1 MLSQH
6 QLTKFFVHTGS
17 FIGRGKGMQDM
28 ETLFKYGVSLNELT
42 IWQVASS
49 AFVDLPKERYGI
61 LYSGEG
67 Q

>member
-1 MLSQH
+1 
-6 QLTKFFVHTGS
+6 
-17 FIGRGKGMQDM
+17 MQDM

-42 IWQVASS
+42 IWQVASN